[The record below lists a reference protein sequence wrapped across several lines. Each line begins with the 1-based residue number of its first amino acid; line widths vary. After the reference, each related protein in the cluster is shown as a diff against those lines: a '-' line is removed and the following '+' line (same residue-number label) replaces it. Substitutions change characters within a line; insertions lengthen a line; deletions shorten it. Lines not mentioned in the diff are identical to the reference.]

1 MLAHLQPR
9 VPSGH
14 KSPLLGNISALLAS
28 TVQAGEPLE
37 QIMTSVVQG
46 LGFDSFMYG
55 MCTNDSRP
63 DHDSRGYVWTTLPPQ
78 WVALYDRNAYVEIDP
93 RLTETWNR
101 TTPFIW
107 DAASIL
113 GSSQVRKFLAD
124 AAQFDIRSGAVVSF
138 RDVDHARIIVALN
151 SRFSPVSAARQTMV
165 VQRLGEI
172 MLLATVFHDLFMAH
186 FVDRGIPPKQQGA
199 PLSPREK
206 QCLLMAANG
215 LTSAEIGF
223 KLGISERTANFHF
236 TNIISKLDVLNRK
249 EAIARAIAGGLI
261 RLER

>member
-1 MLAHLQPR
+1 MLAHLQPG
-9 VPSGH
+9 VPSRH
-14 KSPLLGNISALLAS
+14 TSPLLGNVSALLSSA
-28 TVQAGEPLE
+28 VQAGEPLE
-37 QIMTSVVQG
+37 QIMKSVVQS

-55 MCTNDSRP
+55 MCTDDSRP
-63 DHDSRGYVWTTLPPQ
+63 DHDSRGYVWTTVPQ
-78 WVALYDRNAYVEIDP
+78 EWVALYDRNAYVEIDP

-101 TTPFIW
+101 TTPYIW
-107 DAASIL
+107 DAASII
-113 GSSQVRKFLAD
+113 GGPQVRKFLSA
-124 AAQFDIRSGAVVSF
+124 AAQFDIRSGVVVSF

-151 SRFSPVSAARQTMV
+151 SRFSPVSSARTNMV

-172 MLLATVFHDLFMAH
+172 MLLATTFHDVFMAQ

-223 KLGISERTANFHF
+223 KLGVSERTANFHF

-261 RLER
+261 RLDR